1 MAWGRIDDKMHS
13 ASKTI
18 RIPRAER
25 CAAIG
30 LWTMATS
37 WCNDHGTDGLVP
49 AYMLDEWGASL
60 DSAEWLCRV
69 GYWVSVPEVSQRD
82 ISGRDGTV
90 PNGPISRSEIDAAEA
105 FQFVDWSE
113 LNVPMAAQEDK
124 RRAERERKQRWR
136 ERKKAS
142 SSASPADVPA
152 GPADVPSGHVPSPE
166 DVPSVSPLSRTRTRT
181 YISSPGSDEE
191 TSTTAAPPRKEEPQ
205 RDDVDAL
212 CNHLADRMI
221 DNGCKA
227 PRITDGWKREARL
240 LLDSDHRDLAEA
252 MRLIEWCQADQF
264 WRSNIQSMATFRKQ
278 YDRLRLKRGDARVR
292 TVGQAAAGGRGWQE

>member
-18 RIPRAER
+18 RIPRGGGER
-25 CAAIG
+25 IAAIG

-37 WCNDHGTDGLVP
+37 WCNDHSTDGLVP

-69 GYWVSVPEVSQRD
+69 GYWVSVPVVSQRD
-82 ISGRDGTV
+82 ISGPDGTV
-90 PNGPISRSEIDAAEA
+90 PTGPISRPEIEAAEA
-105 FQFVDWSE
+105 FQFVDWSD
-113 LNVPMAAQEDK
+113 LNLLAADKEDK
-124 RRAERERKQRWR
+124 RKAERERKRRWR
-136 ERKKAS
+136 DSKKAS
-142 SSASPADVPA
+142 SQGSDADVP
-152 GPADVPSGHVPSPE
+152 PGHVPSPE
-166 DVPSVSPLSRTRTRT
+166 GVPPVSPLSHTHSHTH
-181 YISSPGSDEE
+181 ISSPGSDEE

-240 LLDSDHRDLAEA
+240 LLDSDHRDLGEA